1 MAASLSTV
9 SLPGNPAYML
19 FVVSVKSHGGFTCSV
34 FFFVC
39 VFPHRFQPERRGREG
54 EREREIDYI
63 YIYTRILRYDDL
75 YVFGSY
81 CVGPGVTPPISQA
94 LSTHNIVTCR
104 RDSWHI
110 FWTMDIEGQVLGESC
125 HLATAQSITTLRK
138 CPDRL
143 KFTAFY
149 IFFDLYTYIYI

>member
-1 MAASLSTV
+1 V
-9 SLPGNPAYML
+9 R
-19 FVVSVKSHGGFTCSV
+19 VKSQGGVTCRV
-34 FFFVC
+34 FFFCVC
-39 VFPHRFQPERRGREG
+39 GCSPTASNPKDGG
-54 EREREIDYI
+54 EREREREII

-81 CVGPGVTPPISQA
+81 CVGPGVTPPISQS

-125 HLATAQSITTLRK
+125 HLATAQSITTLRSVLTGLNLQPSIYFLI
-138 CPDRL
+138 C
-143 KFTAFY
+143 
-149 IFFDLYTYIYI
+149 IHVYIYII